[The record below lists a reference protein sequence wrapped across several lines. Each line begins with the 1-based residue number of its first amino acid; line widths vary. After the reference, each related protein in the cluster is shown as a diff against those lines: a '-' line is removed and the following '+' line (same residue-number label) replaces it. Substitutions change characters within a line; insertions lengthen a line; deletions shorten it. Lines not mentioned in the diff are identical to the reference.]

1 MDCVGVS
8 PVEQS
13 KGRDEMDER
22 FARIRADL
30 EAHIRE
36 LCNQAKDTAARFL
49 DYTIKVNK
57 GREWRD
63 QITLFYRVRQ
73 EEGSNTLTLE
83 WYQRVWKTDQ
93 TGDRINRHKYIRKRN
108 KNKRGTDL
116 VYGYDLDDLFKF
128 APEWSR
134 ERVVEAESE
143 AKSLRR
149 QAHYCASMLIILGRL
164 ERFLA
169 ESEDCSVKEAE
180 A

>member
-1 MDCVGVS
+1 
-8 PVEQS
+8 
-13 KGRDEMDER
+13 MDER
-22 FARIRADL
+22 FEKVRADL
-30 EAHIRE
+30 EAYIRE
-36 LCNQAKDTAARFL
+36 LCDQAKDTAARFL

-93 TGDRINRHKYIRKRN
+93 AGDRINRHKYIRKRN

-134 ERVVEAESE
+134 ERVVEVESE

-169 ESEDCSVKEAE
+169 ESEDGPVKETE